1 MSGATTGDELYQRHT
16 MLVFSASACL
26 FSRENGGLCGRFVL
40 DDEMTGKAVAFGSPI
55 RRAPDWYESRWRFD
69 TDDAATG
76 WLDASVG
83 ADGTEVSY
91 TRRNGGGVTSSSIAR
106 TMDESFVSPEAWIP

>member
-26 FSRENGGLCGRFVL
+26 FPRENGGLCGRFVL
-40 DDEMTGKAVAFGSPI
+40 DDEMTGKAVAFGSPV

-69 TDDAATG
+69 TDDAAT
-76 WLDASVG
+76 
-83 ADGTEVSY
+83 ADRYEA
-91 TRRNGGGVTSSSIAR
+91 RNGALRSIAR
-106 TMDESFVSPEAWIP
+106 RELTLAQRVEL